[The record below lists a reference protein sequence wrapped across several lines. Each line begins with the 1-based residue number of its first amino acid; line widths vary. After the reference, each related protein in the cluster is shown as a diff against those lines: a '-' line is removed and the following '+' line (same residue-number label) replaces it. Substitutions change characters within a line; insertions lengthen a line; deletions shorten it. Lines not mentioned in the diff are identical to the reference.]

1 MNTMQTFHKIL
12 ILLLSTIL
20 LVSCEKEIEFKGEIS
35 NPMIVVNSY
44 ISPDS
49 LVYAHLTKS
58 KFFLSNK
65 QGFDYVNNAEVSI
78 YVNRQFKELNF
89 TADGMYRGSF
99 KPMVGDTV
107 KLLVKTAGF
116 EDVESTT
123 IILPPSTILSVDTT
137 MVIKYK
143 DVHTNGKDT
152 MAYFYSGDIDFKV
165 KINDNANEHNYYR
178 LVAKKRF
185 ETAKGDKVIVQEYFT
200 SFVLEGFENQT
211 GTLFNLFED
220 SGNSKDQHLIT
231 DELFN
236 GKEFILKFKTDF
248 DYMEIVPGYEE
259 YYYYYDRSDATYLM
273 INLQTISRDMYLYL
287 KSKESAED
295 IFEGIFTEP
304 VQIYN
309 NITNG
314 IGIFGSYTNN
324 QIQYKLR

>member
-1 MNTMQTFHKIL
+1 MQTFHKIL

-20 LVSCEKEIEFKGEIS
+20 LVACEKEIEFKGEIS

-44 ISPDS
+44 VSPDS

-58 KFFLSNK
+58 KFFLSSK
-65 QGFDYVNNAEVSI
+65 KGFDYVNNAEVSI
-78 YVNRQFKELNF
+78 YVNSQFKENLNF

-116 EDVESTT
+116 EDVESVT
-123 IILPPSTILSVDTT
+123 IIQSPSTILSVDTT
-137 MVIKYK
+137 MVIKYR
-143 DVHTNGKDT
+143 DLVIEGKDT
-152 MAYFYSGDIDFKV
+152 MACYYSGDVDFRI
-165 KINDNANEHNYYR
+165 KINDNGNEQNYYR
-178 LVAKKRF
+178 LVVKKRF
-185 ETAKGDKVIVQEYFT
+185 EKSVGDEIIIQDYFI
-200 SFVLEGFENQT
+200 SFILEGFEDQT
-211 GTLFNLFED
+211 GTLLNLFED
-220 SGNSKDQHLIT
+220 SGNSSDQHLIT

-248 DYMEIVPGYEE
+248 DYLEIFPGYEDDYP
-259 YYYYYDRSDATYLM
+259 YYESSDTTYVI
-273 INLQTISRDMYLYL
+273 INLQTISKDMYLYL
-287 KSKESAED
+287 KSKESAEGVFD
-295 IFEGIFTEP
+295 GIFTEP